1 MIFKFRISRKEI
13 MLQDCVRSTILG
25 FATNKKEKFEE
36 KKEEAEK
43 KEGEVAEKFQ
53 NMGGDNMMMSLVNI
67 LTFAVMLAIIL
78 FVGKFLWNNYLT
90 KYITI
95 LKPVPGILEL
105 LVLVIAMDLF
115 MLR

>member
-1 MIFKFRISRKEI
+1 MK
-13 MLQDCVRSTILG
+13 
-25 FATNKKEKFEE
+25 EE
-36 KKEEAEK
+36 KPVENGEK

-53 NMGGDNMMMSLVNI
+53 NMGGNNMMMTLVNI
-67 LTFAVMLAIIL
+67 LTFAAMLAIIL